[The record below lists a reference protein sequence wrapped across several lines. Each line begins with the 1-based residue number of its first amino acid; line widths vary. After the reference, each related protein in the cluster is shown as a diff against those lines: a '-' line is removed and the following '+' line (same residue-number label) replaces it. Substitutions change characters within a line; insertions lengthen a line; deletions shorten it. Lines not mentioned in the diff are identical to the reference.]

1 MARQMIGPRKQRT
14 RQHIIA
20 DLSVNHV
27 ERFILDEG
35 HSVESPG
42 SDYGYDLVMR
52 THDSDG
58 FIEAGSVLFQLK
70 SSDNLVASGGMYSF
84 DMDTRDYN
92 LWRAEVM
99 PVVLILF
106 DAVARRAY
114 WLPVQRYF
122 RDHLLSRPRT
132 GARTVRVHISS
143 RQSVNRRA
151 IRQMRTAKEE
161 IVAGLARRV

>member
-1 MARQMIGPRKQRT
+1 MARQPTAPRKQRT

-27 ERFILDEG
+27 ERIILEEG
-35 HSVESPG
+35 HSVESLG

-52 THDSDG
+52 THDSEG

-70 SSDNLVASGGMYSF
+70 SSDNLAALGGMYSF
-84 DMDTRDYN
+84 DIDIRDYN

-106 DAVARRAY
+106 DAIARRAY
-114 WLPVQRYF
+114 WLPIQRYF
-122 RDHLLSRPRT
+122 RENPLRRPRT
-132 GARTVRVHISS
+132 GAKTIRVHVSQ

-161 IVAGLARRV
+161 IVTSLGRRV